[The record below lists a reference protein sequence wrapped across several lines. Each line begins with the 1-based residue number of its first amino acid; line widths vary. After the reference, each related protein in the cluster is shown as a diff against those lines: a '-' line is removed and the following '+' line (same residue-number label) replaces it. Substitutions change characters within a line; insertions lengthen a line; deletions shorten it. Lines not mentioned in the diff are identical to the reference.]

1 MISLLGKDENFLGI
15 DNEPGWPEGAGVVLV
30 PVPFEQ
36 TSSYGTGS
44 SAGPKAILEA
54 SQQVEFHDTRLGF
67 VPIDALKGI
76 VTLNYLEAENGDGRE
91 LADRLQKV
99 VTSWLEQGKCVVTL
113 GAEHTS
119 VIGAIHAYAK
129 CFDNL
134 TVLQLDAHSDLRASY
149 QDSRWN
155 HACAMARVRDFNEN
169 IVQVGI
175 RSECEEESDLV
186 RKAGIPVFYAESIHE
201 RERKGEDWI
210 GDVIAA
216 TSGQVY
222 ITFDCDA
229 LDPSIMPAT
238 GTPEPA
244 GLDWTQVDRL
254 LSRLSRERQVVG
266 FDISELAPIE
276 GLHHPQFTIAKLV
289 YRLLGYISIHRTA
302 LL

>member
-1 MISLLGKDENFLGI
+1 MISLLGKDENFLGV
-15 DNEPGWPEGAGVVLV
+15 DNEPGWPEDAGVVLV

-44 SAGPKAILEA
+44 SAGPRAILEA
-54 SQQVEFHDTRLGF
+54 SQQVELHDTRLGF
-67 VPIDALKGI
+67 APIDSLKGI
-76 VTLNYLEAENGDGRE
+76 ATLPYLETDDCNGME
-91 LADRLQKV
+91 LSERLQKV
-99 VTSWLEQGKCVVTL
+99 VIPWLEQGKCVVTL
-113 GAEHTS
+113 GGEHTS
-119 VIGAIHAYAK
+119 VVGAIQAYAGY
-129 CFDNL
+129 FDNL

-155 HACAMARVRDFNEN
+155 HACAMARVRDFNEK

-186 RKAGIPVFYAESIHE
+186 RKAGIPVLYAESIHE

-229 LDPSIMPAT
+229 FDPSIMPAT

-244 GLDWTQVDRL
+244 GLTWTQVDRL
-254 LSRLSRERQVVG
+254 FDRLSRERQVVG
-266 FDISELAPIE
+266 FDISELAPVE
-276 GLHHPQFTIAKLV
+276 GFTHPQFTIAKLV
-289 YRLLGYISIHRTA
+289 YRLLGYISLH
-302 LL
+302 